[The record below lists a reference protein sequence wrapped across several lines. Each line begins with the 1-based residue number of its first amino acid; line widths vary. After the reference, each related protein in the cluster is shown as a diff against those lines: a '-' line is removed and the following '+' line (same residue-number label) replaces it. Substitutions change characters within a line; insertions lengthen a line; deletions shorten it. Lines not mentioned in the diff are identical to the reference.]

1 MSIFD
6 KNEEAIKEQEEK
18 AEELLKE
25 ASAEKNLKQLAIDR
39 LGFAP
44 RWVHI
49 HDKRFLDWSGSQGD
63 LVFGD
68 SYGNAETYSKDVVKT
83 LLKKFPIYPLV
94 RVKESSSFPY
104 FCPESVKKE
113 GCEITTIPSGVW
125 YLADG
130 LDSYSYCINWF
141 TEIFP
146 GEILKIKVW
155 INYGSE
161 IAHIRWEN
169 HHNPDYSISRRD
181 QFSCSVSP
189 KNWCGECPGR
199 GTDKAL
205 YSYYIFSYSDLKPLE
220 VQDGQ
225 E

>member
-6 KNEEAIKEQEEK
+6 KNEEAVKEQQAK
-18 AEELLKE
+18 AEEELNK
-25 ASAEKNLKQLAIDR
+25 ASAEKNLKQLALDR

-44 RWVHI
+44 KWI
-49 HDKRFLDWSGSQGD
+49 HLLGNRHLEWSGSLGD

-68 SYGNAETYSKDVVKT
+68 SYCNIETYSKDVVKT

-113 GCEITTIPSGVW
+113 SCEITTIPSGVW

-146 GEILKIKVW
+146 GEILKIKIWV
-155 INYGSE
+155 NYGNE
-161 IAHIRWEN
+161 IANIQWKN
-169 HHNPDYSISRRD
+169 HRNSDYSISRRD
-181 QFSCSVSP
+181 QFSCSVVP
-189 KNWCGECPGR
+189 KNWCGECPER

-205 YSYYIFSYSDLKPLE
+205 YRYSIFSYSDLKPLE
-220 VQDGQ
+220 VLDGQ